1 MISHLIMNPFVHPM
15 IQFEAK
21 GTVCIACDTEGPPL
35 KTTYDK
41 PINQSDIGLAWL
53 SVFPHIMKKQ

>member
-1 MISHLIMNPFVHPM
+1 MIGASHSVPLAITYGRR
-15 IQFEAK
+15 
-21 GTVCIACDTEGPPL
+21 GTLCIACDTEGPPL